1 MTVPPPAAEDI
12 SKQTHVNV
20 LRTIQLCTPHQRLQ
34 SLRSLTSQASL
45 GAQTNR
51 LISGNGDDVFCLP
64 DLLMILR
71 CLSAD
76 PHHIVK
82 EVESI
87 YENILKWG
95 HVFCLCPGCCSESTS
110 TVVFCLLSRETLLGV
125 VVWFG
130 KGGGR
135 PPRPPA
141 APVGGSR
148 VSQGSFSPVPLLRI
162 LM

>member
-95 HVFCLCPGCCSESTS
+95 AWFLSLPWLLLREYVHRGLLLALQRSTARSGGVVWERRREASTS
-110 TVVFCLLSRETLLGV
+110 TGSSSGWIKSV
-125 VVWFG
+125 
-130 KGGGR
+130 
-135 PPRPPA
+135 PRH
-141 APVGGSR
+141 
-148 VSQGSFSPVPLLRI
+148 F
-162 LM
+162 